1 MAHTP
6 FSTTLTLAALSLSLS
21 TLAFSPVM
29 TEVDGRAI
37 PEIEWET
44 TLAKFGLDKDKFL
57 GQRFTAKCP
66 KTSQK
71 AGEDKSGVYAS
82 TYSICQ
88 AAFDA
93 GAIDNKGGAVTVQV
107 NPGSEIHTGNPKL
120 TTARTM
126 SVIGKG
132 NLEATDKVYR
142 DNIQRIKWDS
152 KFTKSIGASKHL
164 IGQQFT
170 FECPAAPSTLPP
182 RRIVG
187 TDLYAFNSMT
197 CLAALHAGV
206 LTKDGGLVT
215 VQMNPGKAKLVG
227 SVRDG
232 LKSHDGT
239 SGLSA
244 LSFVDNPVNP

>member
-1 MAHTP
+1 MARTP

-21 TLAFSPVM
+21 TLAFTPVM
-29 TEVDGRAI
+29 TEADGRAI
-37 PEIEWET
+37 PEIEWDT
-44 TLAKFGLDKDKFL
+44 TLKKFGLDKDKFL
-57 GQRFTAKCP
+57 GQRFTAMCP
-66 KTSQK
+66 KTSKK
-71 AGEDKSGVYAS
+71 AGDDKVAVFSS
-82 TYSICQ
+82 THSICEAGLQ
-88 AAFDA
+88 A
-93 GAIDNKGGAVTVQV
+93 GAIDSKGGLVTVQV

-120 TTARTM
+120 TTARTL
-126 SVIGKG
+126 SVVGKA
-132 NLEATDKVYR
+132 NAEAADKVYR
-142 DNIQRIKWDS
+142 DHIQQIKWNS

-170 FECPAAPSTLPP
+170 FDCPAAPSSLPP

-206 LTKDGGLVT
+206 ITKDGGLVT

-232 LKSHDGT
+232 LESHDGI

-244 LSFVDNPVNP
+244 LSFVANPVK